1 MAELRKDPVTG
12 RWVIIE
18 IDKPK
23 GPLDYTIEEHVKR
36 RGICPFC
43 PGNEHMTPSEIYAHR
58 EGELKADGSNW
69 QTRVIPN
76 KFPALRIEGDL
87 DRMGIGIY
95 DMMNGVGAHEVIIE
109 NPDHNRELCD
119 LLDHDIEKVIWA
131 YRNRSLDLMGDKRF
145 KYILIF
151 KNYGISAG
159 ASLEHPH
166 SQLIALPIVPK
177 RVVEELR
184 FAERYYDYKERCVFC
199 DILRQEIDDRERIV
213 AENSSFIAFTPFVS
227 RFPFEIS
234 IYPKIHESEFSYIQK
249 EEVVDLARILKE
261 TLLRMKLALKDPSYN
276 FILHTAPI
284 DGKGRED
291 YHWHIEI
298 MPRMGRTAGFE
309 WGTGFYL
316 NSTPPELAAE
326 TLREVSV

>member
-1 MAELRKDPVTG
+1 MAELRKDPITG

-18 IDKPK
+18 IDKAK
-23 GPLDYTIEEHVKR
+23 GPSDYEVEEHIKKR
-36 RGICPFC
+36 GVCPFC
-43 PGNEHMTPSEIYAHR
+43 PGNEHMTPSEIYANR
-58 EGELKADGSNW
+58 EGETKPNAANW

-87 DRMGIGIY
+87 DRVGIGMY

-109 NPDHNRELCD
+109 TPDHAKELSD
-119 LLDHDIEKVIWA
+119 LTDHEVEKVIWA
-131 YRNRSLDLMGDKRF
+131 YRNRSLDLRGDKRF

-151 KNYGISAG
+151 RNYGVSAG

-166 SQLIALPIVPK
+166 SQLIALPIIPK
-177 RVVEELR
+177 RVGEELG
-184 FAERYYDYKERCVFC
+184 FSERYYEYRERCVFC
-199 DILRQEIDDRERIV
+199 DMLHQEIDDRERVII
-213 AENSSFIAFTPFVS
+213 ENKNFIAFAPFVS

-234 IYPKIHESEFSYIQK
+234 IFPKLHSSDFSYIQK
-249 EEVVDLARILKE
+249 EEIVDLARILRE
-261 TLLRMKLALKDPSYN
+261 TLLRIKLALRDPSYN
-276 FILHTAPI
+276 FIIHTAPI
-284 DGKGRED
+284 DGEERAD

-316 NSTPPELAAE
+316 NQTPPELAAWA
-326 TLREVSV
+326 LREVSI